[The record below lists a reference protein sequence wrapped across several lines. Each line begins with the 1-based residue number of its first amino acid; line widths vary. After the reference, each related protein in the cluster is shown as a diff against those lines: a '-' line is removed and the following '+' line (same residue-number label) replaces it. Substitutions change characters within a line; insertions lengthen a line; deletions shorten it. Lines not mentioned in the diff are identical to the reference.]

1 MQRDNYSSTKE
12 RRKDKSNNKAGQNEE
27 RGQKHLYNWIPWKKI
42 HDFINK
48 TKDWAQSISASCLRV
63 IHNFCLEV

>member
-27 RGQKHLYNWIPWKKI
+27 RGQKNIFIIGFHGKRFTILAKIQKNLEDITHLADGLP
-42 HDFINK
+42 
-48 TKDWAQSISASCLRV
+48 
-63 IHNFCLEV
+63 